1 MKLILEASALLSPLT
16 GIGRYTKE
24 LAGGLLEESDVD
36 VQFLVRNRLLRDL
49 SSIKEIKPRTHF
61 PLWSKPFRVANNR
74 WRNYLNRQYF
84 RQSLFHGPNFF
95 VPESVEN
102 AIITVHD
109 LSIFLYPETHP
120 IERLRQFERHFER
133 SLKQTRH
140 IITDSEYVRQE
151 IVERFSYPK
160 NQITTVYIGVA
171 SAYRPVQIVN
181 QALLERYGLSFGAYT
196 LCVATIEPRKNI
208 DKLLQAYQQLDI
220 SLRRQ
225 YPLILVGGYGWL
237 SEHIVTAIE
246 EGAAQ
251 GWVRKLGFVPESD
264 LIELYQHARLFVYPS
279 AYEGFG
285 LPVLE
290 AMACGVPVVTSNR
303 SSLPEIGGDA
313 VALINPDDIQELKD
327 AIARGLS
334 DALWRERAINQG
346 LLQAQQFSWK
356 KCVKDTLQVY
366 RSMS

>member
-16 GIGRYTKE
+16 GIGRYTNE
-24 LAGGLLEESDVD
+24 LACGMLDASDVD
-36 VQFLVRNRLLRDL
+36 VQFWVRNRLIRDL
-49 SSIKEIKPRTHF
+49 NGIKEIKSRTHF
-61 PLWSKPFRVANNR
+61 PLWSKPFRVANNH
-74 WRNYLNRQYF
+74 WRNYLNRQHF
-84 RQSLFHGPNFF
+84 RHSLFHGPNFF
-95 VPESVEN
+95 VPKYADNSIV
-102 AIITVHD
+102 TVHD
-109 LSIFLYPETHP
+109 LSIFLYPQTHP
-120 IERLRQFERHFER
+120 LERLQQFERHFER
-133 SLKQTRH
+133 SLKQVRH
-140 IITDSEYVRQE
+140 VIADSEYVRQE
-151 IVERFSYPK
+151 IIERFSYPK

-181 QALLERYGLSFGAYT
+181 HTLLARYGLSYGAYT

-220 SLRRQ
+220 SLRQQ

-290 AMACGVPVVTSNR
+290 AMACGVPVVTSDR
-303 SSLPEIGGDA
+303 SSIPEIGGDA
-313 VALINPDDIQELKD
+313 VALINPDDIQDLKN
-327 AIARGLS
+327 AIVRGLS
-334 DALWRERAINQG
+334 DTLWRERAISLGGN
-346 LLQAQQFSWK
+346 
-356 KCVKDTLQVY
+356 TP
-366 RSMS
+366 